1 MFVIKK
7 VLGSLLMPL
16 PLSLIAIAICLLFI
30 SKNNKKSYGLTW
42 LIIVSTWLISTPFIA
57 DKVISPVEMHLAT
70 FNTQKKTR
78 VDKIVVLG
86 CDVYA
91 NSRLNANAQ
100 LGGCALSR
108 LTEGVRLAHYYKS
121 AQLVV
126 SGQTS
131 ANLMKQTAIE
141 LGISASRIKT
151 NPNALD
157 TKDEAK
163 QLAPYL
169 VDTKVAL
176 VTSASH
182 MARAKDLFIAQGIDV
197 FEAPTQFYN
206 FASQPPYRQFIA
218 QVTALKAVT
227 AHFYELLGKSWIQIR
242 RWLDP
247 EAL

>member
-16 PLSLIAIAICLLFI
+16 PLALITLAICLLFI
-30 SKNNKKSYGLTW
+30 SKANKKSYVVAWLVLIGTW
-42 LIIVSTWLISTPFIA
+42 FISTPYVA
-57 DKVISPVEMHLAT
+57 DKIISPNEARLST
-70 FNTQKKTR
+70 FNAKKHTN
-78 VDKIVVLG
+78 VEKVVVLG

-91 NSRLNANAQ
+91 NNRLNANAQ

-108 LTEGVRLAHYYKS
+108 LTEGVRLAHHYKE
-121 AQLVV
+121 AQLIV

-141 LGISASRIKT
+141 LGINASRILT

-163 QLAPYL
+163 QLARYL
-169 VDTKVAL
+169 VDRKVAL

-182 MARAKDLFIAQGIDV
+182 MERAKDLFLAQGVEIIK
-197 FEAPTQFYN
+197 APTQFYN
-206 FASQPPYRQFIA
+206 FASQPPYKQFIA

-227 AHFYELLGKSWIQIR
+227 AHFYELLGKAWIQIR
-242 RWLDP
+242 RWIDP